1 MAPKPPKP
9 VVLLI
14 GADDSVSMYAE
25 YLRWA
30 GFKVFATAREEEAL
44 ARAASADVI
53 VADVGRPN
61 DPCSDLPLVVRLR
74 YEHRATPIAVLTACT
89 FSSPRDCAQGAGAD
103 VWLTKPCLPD
113 SLLRHLHRLLA
124 NSHLHRAR
132 PLPAAG
138 ACLNP
143 QHRRKRISPTA
154 ASSAGHVAASP
165 PPGRESRQP

>member
-1 MAPKPPKP
+1 MAPKLPKP
-9 VVLLI
+9 VVLLV
-14 GADDSVSMYAE
+14 GAGDSVSMYAE

-30 GFKVFATAREEEAL
+30 GFKVLATAREEEAL

-53 VADVGRPN
+53 VADVGRAN

-74 YEHRATPIAVLTACT
+74 YENRATPIAVLTACT

-124 NSHLHRAR
+124 NSKVHRSR

-143 QHRRKRISPTA
+143 QHRRKKVPHPA
-154 ASSAGHVAASP
+154 AGA
-165 PPGRESRQP
+165 